1 MPSHDHALR
10 SKNFYFQA
18 RLSWGWPGGRRLHQ
32 HPEPLCK
39 VVIVVIL
46 FGIVVVV
53 VIVIVVVAIV
63 WHHVNISQPGRQVYP
78 SREGDTVDRQ
88 TTLIYW
94 MISSFGGLPPFT
106 GATSTDWPHHWSL

>member
-1 MPSHDHALR
+1 MPTHDHALQ

-18 RLSWGWPGGRRLHQ
+18 RLSWGWPGGRRPHQ

-78 SREGDTVDRQ
+78 SRKGDTVDRQ
-88 TTLIYW
+88 IAT
-94 MISSFGGLPPFT
+94 GG
-106 GATSTDWPHHWSL
+106 

>member
-1 MPSHDHALR
+1 MPTHDHALR

-18 RLSWGWPGGRRLHQ
+18 RLSWGWPGGQRPHQ

-53 VIVIVVVAIV
+53 VIVIVVVAI
-63 WHHVNISQPGRQVYP
+63 PA
-78 SREGDTVDRQ
+78 T
-88 TTLIYW
+88 
-94 MISSFGGLPPFT
+94 
-106 GATSTDWPHHWSL
+106 ATSSQRAPRELPELPEQEDVQSQ